1 MIKYLGS
8 KRRLVPVLTEICRA
22 SGARTAL
29 DLFTGTTR
37 VAQAF
42 KAQGTHV
49 TAVDSARYAH
59 AFARTYI
66 ETDATATDMD
76 ALSTAVAHLNGLPGK
91 AGYVTEEFSRQAR
104 FFQPHNAARIDA
116 VRDAIDSEYAGSPL
130 FPLLLTSLIE
140 AADRVDSTTGVQMAY
155 VKQWAPRSFNPLELR
170 VPELLAGSGCA
181 IQGDAV
187 ALAGSPALGH
197 VDLAYLD
204 PPYNQHRYFTNY
216 HVWETLVAWDA
227 PEAYGVA
234 RKRVDSRDPSTHSVF
249 NSKRTMPAALASVVQ
264 SVDCD
269 LLVLSYNN
277 ESWLGLDE
285 LEAMCA
291 VVRPPSGDVVEA
303 AVLHGSGRWRR
314 SPSTR
319 LDTSGPGSASSTH
332 PGARSAGSATSP
344 TRSCWSSRERRPW
357 CGPWSRRWARLPGL
371 RPRLSAD
378 GRPIHGGS
386 ATTGNVSKHDHG
398 GHGGHPDEGSAGHGG
413 HDSHDSHGA
422 SRTDAGDNDAGGND
436 SGGSDG
442 GGTTAAATTAAAT
455 RSGGGESSGG
465 GEMLRADFP
474 RLDDSDLSRKL
485 SKDEESKRLG
495 RAQRA
500 CCTFG

>member
-42 KAQGTHV
+42 KAQGVHV

-66 ETDATATDMD
+66 ETDAAATDMG
-76 ALSTAVAHLNGLPGK
+76 ALRAAVTHLNGLPGK

-170 VPELLAGSGCA
+170 VPELLAGSGRA

-234 RKRVDSRDPSTHSVF
+234 RKRVDARDPSTHSVF

-285 LEAMCA
+285 LEAMS
-291 VVRPPSGDVVEA
+291 RRRLHGEVVEA
-303 AVLHGSGRWRR
+303 AVRTGAEVATLAFDSARYVGARIGIFNPSGRQGRPGR
-314 SPSTR
+314 PPLQPGVAGHR
-319 LDTSGPGSASSTH
+319 GRDGPGA
-332 PGARSAGSATSP
+332 AG
-344 TRSCWSSRERRPW
+344 
-357 CGPWSRRWARLPGL
+357 WSRRSARRTGAAGMAA
-371 RPRLSAD
+371 RGSGCAGAGRL
-378 GRPIHGGS
+378 
-386 ATTGNVSKHDHG
+386 
-398 GHGGHPDEGSAGHGG
+398 
-413 HDSHDSHGA
+413 
-422 SRTDAGDNDAGGND
+422 
-436 SGGSDG
+436 
-442 GGTTAAATTAAAT
+442 
-455 RSGGGESSGG
+455 
-465 GEMLRADFP
+465 
-474 RLDDSDLSRKL
+474 
-485 SKDEESKRLG
+485 
-495 RAQRA
+495 
-500 CCTFG
+500 